1 MTKFLVAIIC
11 TVVVSTGGVFA
22 YQAIT
27 AKPSTEEVQAVSK
40 ETKKADSKKDS
51 KEADKEDNDTKEVN
65 KEADKKATET
75 KEDKNENE
83 DNENDSVVAQTEQLD
98 SEESDEV
105 DPSPSVTEET
115 PVQEDTGTE
124 GNTGQDNGMVET
136 VDSSINMLCCYA
148 DGLHFGDSEKKLIEL
163 FGEPLRRTFLTDG
176 TIIMSY
182 SDASYSVDSSKGVNY
197 VAINQEKASEIF
209 DDFDDVSELYNYDGV
224 YAAYLEERSKDYEGG
239 YKLQLSGYQV
249 RHTYLSPNENGHPIS
264 HIFVEQNEDINFN

>member
-11 TVVVSTGGVFA
+11 TLGVTTGGVFA

-51 KEADKEDNDTKEVN
+51 KETDKEANETKEVN

-98 SEESDEV
+98 SEENDEV

-115 PVQEDTGTE
+115 PVQEDAGTE

-148 DGLHFGDSEKKLIEL
+148 DGLHFGDSEKKLIEM
-163 FGEPLRRTFLTDG
+163 FGEPLTRTFLTNG
-176 TIIMSY
+176 HIVMHY
-182 SDASYSVDSSKGVNY
+182 SDASYSVDSSRGVYY
-197 VAINQEKASEIF
+197 VAITGDKPSQIF
-209 DDFDDVSELYNYDGV
+209 KDFNAVTELYDYDGV
-224 YAAYLEERSKDYEGG
+224 YAAYDEERFQDEEG
-239 YKLQLSGYQV
+239 YKLQLTGWNKRVTYVSSNAEGNPITDIWVKESEEYQ
-249 RHTYLSPNENGHPIS
+249 
-264 HIFVEQNEDINFN
+264 